1 MLFDSAMTCRLTDEA
16 ILINGKKLDNVKNYN
31 YLGISLDSK
40 LTFDSFI
47 NITKK
52 GANKFVMLSL
62 SKVIPK
68 INKDVAL
75 LSYKQMILSYM
86 DYMDFLIDG
95 AAKSKS
101 GKL

>member
-16 ILINGKKLDNVKNYN
+16 IFINGKKLDNVKNYN

-40 LTFDSFI
+40 LNFDSFI

-52 GANKFVMLSL
+52 GANKFVMLS
-62 SKVIPK
+62 KVIPQ